1 MTEMNE
7 IEKLGRGRPRKY
19 VFPAQLAC
27 SVTGKI
33 VKTNPT
39 QFQAMLNASGKDM
52 ATFMKTYVCRAGR
65 KQVKIEAKAKRS
77 GADANVA
84 PTSTEPVGEA
94 DAETI

>member
-19 VFPAQLAC
+19 TFPAQLTC
-27 SVTGKI
+27 LVTGRI

-39 QFQAMLNASGKDM
+39 QFKTMLEASGKDM
-52 ATFMKTYVCRAGR
+52 TTFMKTYVCRAGR
-65 KQVKIEAKAKRS
+65 KQVKVEAKAKGS

-94 DAETI
+94 DVETI